1 MFNFKKIRG
10 ERGTRLVIEKIT
22 IPQKCDMGSGYGYLE
37 IIDKVTLAEVLEF
50 YKYSNS
56 WGIITIYND
65 SGEIIRK
72 FDYDVHSNNNILYH
86 QLSSWEYKFLV
97 KKVNFTY
104 CHQNKDI
111 EIFL

>member
-1 MFNFKKIRG
+1 M
-10 ERGTRLVIEKIT
+10 RLVIEKIT
-22 IPQKCDMGSGYGYLE
+22 IPQKCDMGSGDGYLE
-37 IIDKVTLAEVLEF
+37 ITDKVTLAEVLKF
-50 YKYSNS
+50 YEYSNS
-56 WGIITIYND
+56 WGIITIYNN

-86 QLSSWEYKFLV
+86 QLSSWEYKSLV

>member
-1 MFNFKKIRG
+1 M
-10 ERGTRLVIEKIT
+10 RLVIEKIT
-22 IPQKCDMGSGYGYLE
+22 IPQKCDMGSGDGYLE
-37 IIDKVTLAEVLEF
+37 ITDKVTLAEVLKF
-50 YKYSNS
+50 YEYSNS
-56 WGIITIYND
+56 WGIITIYNN

-72 FDYDVHSNNNILYH
+72 FYYDFHYDHDILY
-86 QLSSWEYKFLV
+86 QQGSYWKYKSLV

>member
-1 MFNFKKIRG
+1 M
-10 ERGTRLVIEKIT
+10 RLVIEKIT
-22 IPQKCDMGSGYGYLE
+22 VPQMCDMGNGDGYLE
-37 IIDKVTLAEVLEF
+37 ITDKVTLAEVLEF
-50 YKYSNS
+50 YKHSNS
-56 WGIITIYND
+56 WGVITIYNN

-72 FDYDVHSNNNILYH
+72 FDYDVHYDHDILYH
-86 QLSSWEYKFLV
+86 QLSSWEYKSLV